1 MQATKESAIAV
12 LEIQADSA
20 PLQRFVSQ
28 KHCTPLAPS
37 CCAFMHPVNGEGR
50 QPMSTVLPSV
60 VARVHFWPAEQVS
73 LMQFLVS
80 TDCDPRAMQG
90 FAPEPQ
96 HCIAAE
102 APMALTTTNMAMM
115 MRDRIFVSFLY
126 STDSYSRCR
135 LDVSSVKLD
144 LLST

>member
-28 KHCTPLAPS
+28 KHCTPFPAS
-37 CCAFMHPVNGEGR
+37 VSAFMHPTIGAGR
-50 QPMSTVLPSV
+50 QPKSTVLPSV

-80 TDCDPRAMQG
+80 TDCDPMAMQG
-90 FAPEPQ
+90 FAAEPQ
-96 HCIAAE
+96 HCITAE
-102 APMALTTTNMAMM
+102 APMALTTTNMPMM
-115 MRDRIFVSFLY
+115 IRDRIFVSFL
-126 STDSYSRCR
+126 
-135 LDVSSVKLD
+135 
-144 LLST
+144 